1 MQESNKNEMLER
13 LILMGAVEPASMNAE
28 TGEMLF
34 SFSPN
39 LDKVSPELYA
49 KVNDM
54 FASIMMT
61 LWSKG
66 FLDLR
71 YENDSLD
78 PLIFLTEKSNNDF
91 EVSLLPE
98 FERVILNNIINFFGQ
113 EQV

>member
-1 MQESNKNEMLER
+1 MQNNNKDAMLER
-13 LILMGAVEPASMNAE
+13 LILMGAVEPASMNTE

-39 LDKVSPELYA
+39 LEQISPGLAA

-54 FASIMMT
+54 FSSIMMT

-66 FLDLR
+66 FLDLK
-71 YENDSLD
+71 YEDGSLD
-78 PLIFLTEKSNNDF
+78 PLVFLTDKCNNDF
-91 EVSLLPE
+91 EISLLPE
-98 FERVILNNIINFFGQ
+98 FERAILNNIIYFFGQ